1 MSIVPNR
8 RLLDFLCILLP
19 LWLAGCVPAFAADE
33 LEVIQLHNRP
43 AEQII
48 PLLHPHLEANE
59 ALTGQG
65 FQLILRARTERVKE
79 LKGLI
84 AQLDAAPARLRISVR
99 RASVAEIERDNRRL
113 NGGVRVDEDGA
124 GVRGKVTIHRTEAKS
139 HERDTHMVNTLE
151 GEPAYIAEGLA
162 FPTVGSQV
170 HIVNGR
176 EVISN
181 TVEYRQLESGFYA
194 LARVNGDQATVTAS
208 PKREALSPR
217 GGGMVESEALVTTV
231 RGPVGQWLELGG
243 RTASVERRSSG
254 VVHRTESKEHER
266 NPIWIKVEVLE
277 GE

>member
-1 MSIVPNR
+1 M
-8 RLLDFLCILLP
+8 LLP
-19 LWLAGCVPAFAADE
+19 LWLVAATSASATDE

-65 FQLILRARTERVKE
+65 FRLILRARAERVRE

-113 NGGVRVDEDGA
+113 SGGVRVDEDGA
-124 GVRGKVTIHRTEAKS
+124 ALRGKVTVHRTEARS
-139 HERDTHMVNTLE
+139 HERDTRMVNTLE
-151 GEPAYIAEGLA
+151 GEPAFIAEGLA

-170 HIVNGR
+170 HIINGR
-176 EVISN
+176 KVIDN

-194 LARVNGDQATVTAS
+194 LARVSGDQVTVTAS
-208 PKREALSPR
+208 PRREALSPR

-243 RTASVERRSSG
+243 RTASVERSRSG
-254 VVHRTESKEHER
+254 VVHRTESKEHEA

-277 GE
+277 AE

>member
-1 MSIVPNR
+1 MSIVPNH

-19 LWLAGCVPAFAADE
+19 LWLVGGIPAFAADK

-48 PLLHPHLEANE
+48 PLLQPHLETNE

-65 FQLILRARTERVKE
+65 FQLILRARAERAQE
-79 LKGLI
+79 LKALI
-84 AQLDAAPARLRISVR
+84 AQLDAAVARLRISVR
-99 RASVAEIERDNRRL
+99 RASVAEIERDNQRL
-113 NGGVRVDEDGA
+113 SGGVHVDEDGA
-124 GVRGKVTIHRTEAKS
+124 ALRGRVTIHRTEARS

-151 GEPAYIAEGLA
+151 GEPAFIAEGLA

-170 HIVNGR
+170 HIINGR
-176 EVISN
+176 QVISN
-181 TVEYRQLESGFYA
+181 TLEYRQLESGFYA
-194 LARVNGDQATVTAS
+194 LARINGDQVTVTAS

-217 GGGMVESEALVTTV
+217 GGGMVESDALITTV

-243 RTASVERRSSG
+243 RTASVERSRSG
-254 VVHRTESKEHER
+254 VVHRTESKEHET
-266 NPIWIKVEVLE
+266 NPIWIKVDVLE

>member
-1 MSIVPNR
+1 MIS
-8 RLLDFLCILLP
+8 RLFLPCIFLLLLP
-19 LWLAGCVPAFAADE
+19 LWLAGAASALAADQ
-33 LEVIQLHNRP
+33 LEVIQLHNRT

-65 FQLILRARTERVKE
+65 FQLILRAQAQRVRE
-79 LKGLI
+79 LKALI
-84 AQLDAAPARLRISVR
+84 AQLDAAPARLRISVW

-113 NGGVRVDEDGA
+113 SGEVRVDEDGA
-124 GVRGKVTIHRTEAKS
+124 TLRSKVTVYRTEAKS
-139 HERDTHMVNTLE
+139 HERDMHMVNTLE
-151 GEPAYIAEGLA
+151 GEPAFIAEGLA

-176 EVISN
+176 QLITNSL
-181 TVEYRQLESGFYA
+181 EYRQLESGFYA
-194 LARVNGDQATVTAS
+194 LARINNDQVTVTAS

-243 RTASVERRSSG
+243 RTGSVERSRSG
-254 VVHRTESKEHER
+254 VVHRTESREHEA
-266 NPIWIKVEVLE
+266 NPIWIKVEVLGSE
-277 GE
+277 

>member
-1 MSIVPNR
+1 MPLNH
-8 RLLDFLCILLP
+8 RLACLLCLLLP
-19 LWLAGCVPAFAADE
+19 LWLAWTAPAFAAAE
-33 LEVIQLHNRP
+33 LESISLHNRP

-48 PLLHPHLEANE
+48 PLLHPHLEAGE

-65 FQLILRARTERVKE
+65 FQLILRARAERVKE

-99 RASVAEIERDNRRL
+99 RASVAEIERDNRRS
-113 NGGVRVDEDGA
+113 GAGVRVDGDGTA
-124 GVRGKVTIHRTEAKS
+124 LRGRVTIQRTETRS
-139 HERDTHMVNTLE
+139 HERDTHRVSALE

-162 FPTVGSQV
+162 FPSVGSQV
-170 HIVNGR
+170 YIINGR

-194 LARVNGDQATVTAS
+194 LARINGDQVTVTAS
-208 PKREALSPR
+208 PKQEALSPR
-217 GGGMVESEALVTTV
+217 GGGLVESEALVTTV

-243 RTASVERRSSG
+243 RTASVERRGSG
-254 VVHRTESKEHER
+254 VVHRTESKEHEA
-266 NPIWIKVEVLE
+266 NPIWIKVDVLE

>member
-1 MSIVPNR
+1 MIF
-8 RLLDFLCILLP
+8 RLPLFHSLVLFLL
-19 LWLAGCVPAFAADE
+19 LWLAVAVSAPAADQ

-65 FQLILRARTERVKE
+65 FQLILRARAERVRE

-99 RASVAEIERDNRRL
+99 RASVAEIERDNRGL
-113 NGGVRVDEDGA
+113 SGGVRVDEDGTA
-124 GVRGKVTIHRTEAKS
+124 LRGKVTVHRTEAKS
-139 HERDTHMVNTLE
+139 HERNTHMVNTLE
-151 GEPAYIAEGLA
+151 GEPAFIAEGLA

-176 EVISN
+176 QVISN
-181 TVEYRQLESGFYA
+181 TLEYRQLESGFYA
-194 LARVNGDQATVTAS
+194 LARINGDQVTVTAS

-243 RTASVERRSSG
+243 RTASVERSRSG
-254 VVHRTESKEHER
+254 VVHRTESKEHEA